1 MQREREE
8 NERRRQA
15 ELAERGRLEAVKRDE
30 EAKMRSEA
38 EREQARIRAA

>member
-8 NERRRQA
+8 QERRRQT
-15 ELAERGRLEAVKRDE
+15 EMAERGRLEAVRRDE
-30 EAKMRSEA
+30 EAKMRTEA